1 MASRTLLCGAVLWLT
16 LALASLFE
24 PRTFAEPQFKSGT
37 ALVEVDVIVLD
48 RQGRF
53 VPGLQPSDLML
64 FEDGKPQQIQQF
76 YMVTYDPG
84 GEVVSEFVDQ
94 ADHQAQRVFVLL
106 FDEGHLAHDAMMRV
120 KRGAEQF
127 VQEQFGPKDIGGVF
141 VDGAMH
147 RGRLTNEKAQ
157 LIDGIRAVRPA
168 FDNRQELL
176 APFRSFP
183 RIPSELDAVRIA
195 DGARELVTDLAGQAC
210 GESPAECQFAGGP
223 GRVENLLEQKAKF
236 YVRQARTLTN
246 QTLQNLRVVING
258 VSRIPGRKT
267 IVFLT
272 EGFFVEESRGVL
284 QQLAAQAARAGAAI
298 YSIDGRGNI
307 NRMGAEQD
315 VLQRERGRST
325 AFDTGDDGPNILTA
339 GTGGFMIQGID
350 DMSRAF
356 GRIVRDTSTYY
367 VIGYQPENAV
377 MDGAFRKIDVKSRH
391 RDHRVRARK
400 GYAAVA
406 LPPQQRLHGG
416 STEGRKD

>member
-1 MASRTLLCGAVLWLT
+1 MTVRRFLLCGAVVSCLLGYVHP
-16 LALASLFE
+16 LPLLG
-24 PRTFAEPQFKSGT
+24 QFKSGT

-53 VPGLQPSDLML
+53 VPGLRAADLML
-64 FEDGKPQQIQQF
+64 FEDGRPQQIQQF

-84 GEVVSEFVDQ
+84 GGIVSEFASQ

-106 FDEGHLAHDAMMRV
+106 FDEGHLANDSMMRV
-120 KRGAEQF
+120 KRGAVQF
-127 VQEQFGPKDIGGVF
+127 IRDQFGPKDIGGVF
-141 VDGAMH
+141 VDGVMH
-147 RGRLTNEKAQ
+147 RSRLTNDTAQ
-157 LIDGIRAVRPA
+157 LIEGIRAVRPA

-183 RIPSELDAVRIA
+183 RIPSEVDAVRIA
-195 DGARELVTDLAGQAC
+195 DGARELVNDLASRAC
-210 GESPAECQFAGGP
+210 AEEPAECQYTGGV
-223 GRVENLLEQKAKF
+223 GRVENVLEQKARF
-236 YVRQARTLTN
+236 YVRQARMLTN
-246 QTLQNLRVVING
+246 QTLQNLRAVING

-272 EGFFVEESRGVL
+272 EGFFIEESRGVL
-284 QQLAAQAARAGAAI
+284 RQLAARAARAGAAI
-298 YSIDGRGNI
+298 YSIDGRGLV
-307 NRMGAEQD
+307 NRMSAEHD

-356 GRIVRDTSTYY
+356 GRIIRDTSTYY

-377 MDGAFRKIDVKSRH
+377 MDGTFRTIEVKSRH
-391 RDHRVRARK
+391 REHKIRARK

-406 LPPQQRLHGG
+406 LPPPQKLFGG
-416 STEGRKD
+416 R